1 MAARESRPRLRRS
14 DCSSPGVTRRRRG
27 RGFSYVAAD
36 GGRVDADT
44 LERIHELVIPPA
56 WTQVWICTDPRGH
69 LQATGIDAAGR
80 KQYLYHPQ
88 WRELRDRQKFADMVE
103 FAHALPRLRRLI
115 GEDLRDGEEL
125 GREQV
130 LAGAVRLLDLGLF
143 RIGGEEY
150 AETNGSYGLATL
162 QREHVSVRDGVAM
175 FDYPAKS
182 GVQRVHDVSD
192 EACVELVRALLRRRG
207 GPPELL
213 AYRDRRRW
221 HSVRSDDVSAYLKRH
236 LGEQFSAKGFRTW
249 NATLLAAV
257 GLAADTAASAGLGT
271 KNGPR
276 VISRVV
282 RDVSAVLGNT
292 PAVARSS
299 YIDPRVF
306 DRYLSGWTID
316 TSLVRSLGETLGVVT
331 QASERRRRE
340 LELAVLDL
348 LAEDGASPKV
358 EIAPA
363 PKG

>member
-1 MAARESRPRLRRS
+1 MAARKPRPRLRRS
-14 DCSSPGVTRRRRG
+14 DCSSPGVRRVRRG
-27 RGFSYVAAD
+27 RGFSYVTPD
-36 GGRVDADT
+36 GGRVDAPT

-56 WTQVWICTDPRGH
+56 WTEVWICADPQGH

-80 KQYLYHPQ
+80 KQYLYHRQ
-88 WRELRDRQKFADMVE
+88 WREMRDRQKFADMVE
-103 FAHALPRLRRLI
+103 FAHALPRLRRLA
-115 GEDLRDGEEL
+115 GQDLRDRAEL

-162 QREHVSVRDGVAM
+162 QRDHVSVRDGVAM

-182 GVQRVHDVSD
+182 GVQRVHEVRD
-192 EACVELVRALLRRRG
+192 EACADLVRALLRRRG

-236 LGEQFSAKGFRTW
+236 LGEQFSAKDFRTW

-257 GLAADTAASAGLGT
+257 GLAADRASSGGRGV

-276 VISRVV
+276 VINRVV
-282 RDVSAVLGNT
+282 RDVSGVLGNT
-292 PAVARSS
+292 PAVARTS
-299 YIDPRVF
+299 YIDPRIF

-316 TSLVRSLGETLGVVT
+316 TDLVRSLGDGVGVV
-331 QASERRRRE
+331 ARAGERRRRE

-348 LAEDGASPKV
+348 LAEDGDSPKV

-363 PKG
+363 PKQ